1 MYTQISP
8 SMEETAVKIM
18 IELLSVL
25 ALATTQIK
33 EGRFRERHYV
43 RTLLLAYNRLGKY
56 GKLLLGE
63 DDVVSVL
70 QRLDRLTV
78 EESRITVAQ
87 TMEAVHGLVS
97 NMKEVMESS

>member
-1 MYTQISP
+1 MYTHISS

-18 IELLSVL
+18 VELLSVL

-33 EGRFRERHYV
+33 EGRFRESSRV
-43 RTLLLAYNRLGKY
+43 RTLLLTYNLPGKY
-56 GKLLLGE
+56 GKRLLGE
-63 DDVVSVL
+63 DDVASVL
-70 QRLDRLTV
+70 QRLDKLTV

-97 NMKEVMESS
+97 NMKEVMEGS

>member
-1 MYTQISP
+1 
-8 SMEETAVKIM
+8 MEETAVKIM
-18 IELLSVL
+18 VELLSIL

-33 EGRFRERHYV
+33 EERFREWSRV
-43 RTLLLAYNRLGKY
+43 RILLLAYNRPGKY
-56 GKLLLGE
+56 GKRLLGE

-97 NMKEVMESS
+97 NMKEVMEGS